1 MLSRVADDLY
11 WVARYV
17 ERGIAVSRLVDVTRH
32 LELDAGAEDFWAP
45 LVGAIDLAG
54 DDVRFYLTSDTMNP
68 DSLVSCVRLARTLTR
83 GIREAI
89 SSEMWEELNTL
100 YSSIATPT
108 TSRQLPTQRQV
119 RGEAVSFARLVRERL
134 QSFQGLAESTL
145 ARDEPWHF
153 LELGKYVERA
163 DDVARVLNRQSHL
176 LGAGT
181 GSDDPSGPE
190 VVRWLA
196 VLRTCGSAEAYARY
210 YSLRVEPA
218 RLLEFLLLNPIFP
231 QSVRFSLVSAC
242 DALEAVA
249 GLRAAAGNDPGPAV
263 RTLGRARAQVELTA
277 IDEVFERGLES
288 FLTNIQVLIGQASEE
303 LSATYLRDQPAP
315 GRVVGVER
323 ATMIMAAQQQQ
334 Q

>member
-17 ERGIAVSRLVDVTRH
+17 ERGVAVSRLVDVTRH

-68 DSLVSCVRLARTLTR
+68 DSLVSCVRLARTLAR

-100 YSSIATPT
+100 YGSLATPT
-108 TSRQLPTQRQV
+108 TSRAV

-153 LELGKYVERA
+153 LELGKFVERA
-163 DDVARVLNRQSHL
+163 DDVARVLNRQAHL
-176 LGAGT
+176 LAAGVQ
-181 GSDDPSGPE
+181 SDDPTGPD

-242 DALEAVA
+242 AALDAVA
-249 GLRAAAGNDPGPAV
+249 ALRTAAGNDPGPAV

-277 IDEVFERGLES
+277 IDEVFDRGLEG
-288 FLTNIQVLIGQASEE
+288 FLTGIQLLIGQASDE

-315 GRVVGVER
+315 NRLAGVAR
-323 ATMIMAAQQQQ
+323 ATMMMAAQQQQ
-334 Q
+334 

>member
-17 ERGIAVSRLVDVTRH
+17 ERGIAVARLVDVTRH
-32 LELDAGAEDFWAP
+32 LELDAGTEDFWAP
-45 LVGAIDLAG
+45 LVGAIDLASE
-54 DDVRFYLTSDTMNP
+54 DVRFYLTSDTMNP
-68 DSLVSCVRLARTLTR
+68 DSLVSCVRAARTLAR
-83 GIREAI
+83 GVREAM

-100 YSSIATPT
+100 HGSLATPT
-108 TSRQLPTQRQV
+108 TSRQV

-134 QSFQGLAESTL
+134 QAFQGLGESTL
-145 ARDEPWHF
+145 AREEEWQF
-153 LELGKYVERA
+153 LELGKFVERA
-163 DDVARVLNRQSHL
+163 DGVARVLNRQSHL
-176 LGAGT
+176 LAAGQ
-181 GSDDPSGPE
+181 GSDPTGPD

-218 RLLEFLLLNPIFP
+218 RLVEFLLLNPVFP

-242 DALEAVA
+242 AALDAV
-249 GLRAAAGNDPGPAV
+249 GTLRSAAGNDPGPAA

-288 FLTNIQVLIGQASEE
+288 FLTHIQQLIAQASDE
-303 LSATYLRDQPAP
+303 LSATYLRDQPQP
-315 GRVVGVER
+315 GRLVGVAR
-323 ATMIMAAQQQQ
+323 ATQIMAAQQQQ

>member
-1 MLSRVADDLY
+1 VLSRVADDLY

-32 LELDAGAEDFWAP
+32 LELDAGTEDFWAP
-45 LVGAIDLAG
+45 LVGAIDLASE
-54 DDVRFYLTSDTMNP
+54 DVRFYLTSDTMNP
-68 DSLVSCVRLARTLTR
+68 DSLVSCVRAARTLAR
-83 GIREAI
+83 GVREAM

-100 YSSIATPT
+100 YGSLATPT
-108 TSRQLPTQRQV
+108 TSRQV

-134 QSFQGLAESTL
+134 QAFQGLAESTL
-145 ARDEPWHF
+145 SREEEWHF
-153 LELGKYVERA
+153 LELGKFVERA
-163 DDVARVLNRQSHL
+163 DSVARVLNRQSHL
-176 LGAGT
+176 LAAGGQ
-181 GSDDPSGPE
+181 GSDPTGPD

-218 RLLEFLLLNPIFP
+218 RLVEFLLLNPVFP

-242 DALEAVA
+242 AALDAVGTLRSAV
-249 GLRAAAGNDPGPAV
+249 GNDPGPAA

-288 FLTNIQVLIGQASEE
+288 FLTNIQLLIAQASDE
-303 LSATYLRDQPAP
+303 LSATYLRDQPQP
-315 GRVVGVER
+315 GRLVGVAR

>member
-11 WVARYV
+11 WLSRNV

-32 LELDAGAEDFWAP
+32 LELDAGTEDFWAP

-68 DSLVSCVRLARTLTR
+68 DSLVSCVRLARGLAR
-83 GIREAI
+83 GVRESI

-100 YSSIATPT
+100 FGSLATPT
-108 TSRQLPTQRQV
+108 ISRQV

-153 LELGKYVERA
+153 LELGKFVERA

-176 LGAGT
+176 LAAGT
-181 GSDDPSGPE
+181 GTEDPTGPD

-231 QSVRFSLVSAC
+231 QSVRFSLTSAC
-242 DALEAVA
+242 EALDAVA

-263 RTLGRARAQVELTA
+263 RTLGRARAQVELTG
-277 IDEVFERGLES
+277 IDEVFERGLEG
-288 FLTNIQVLIGQASEE
+288 FLGDIQLLIAQASDE
-303 LSATYLRDQPAP
+303 LSATYLRDEPVP
-315 GRVVGVER
+315 GRLVGVER
-323 ATMIMAAQQQQ
+323 AAMIMAAQQQQ

>member
-32 LELDAGAEDFWAP
+32 LELDAGTEDFWAP
-45 LVGAIDLAG
+45 LVGAIDLAR

-68 DSLVSCVRLARTLTR
+68 DSLVSCVRLARTLAR

-100 YSSIATPT
+100 HGSLATPT
-108 TSRQLPTQRQV
+108 TSRQV

-134 QSFQGLAESTL
+134 QAFQGLAESTL

-153 LELGKYVERA
+153 LELGKFVERA

-176 LGAGT
+176 LAAGT
-181 GSDDPSGPE
+181 GPEDPTGPD
-190 VVRWLA
+190 VVKWLA

-210 YSLRVEPA
+210 YSVRVEPA

-242 DALEAVA
+242 GALEAVA
-249 GLRAAAGNDPGPAV
+249 ALRSAAGNDPGPAV

-288 FLTNIQVLIGQASEE
+288 FLSDIQLLIGQASDE

-315 GRVVGVER
+315 ERLVGVAR

>member
-68 DSLVSCVRLARTLTR
+68 DSLVSCVRLARTLAR

-100 YSSIATPT
+100 YGSLATPT
-108 TSRQLPTQRQV
+108 TSRQV

-153 LELGKYVERA
+153 LELGKFVERA
-163 DDVARVLNRQSHL
+163 DDVARVLNRQAHL
-176 LGAGT
+176 LGAGVAT
-181 GSDDPSGPE
+181 DDPTGPD

-242 DALEAVA
+242 AALDAVA
-249 GLRAAAGNDPGPAV
+249 ALRVAAGNDPGPAV

-277 IDEVFERGLES
+277 IDEVFERGLET
-288 FLTNIQVLIGQASEE
+288 FLTGIQVLIGQASDE
-303 LSATYLRDQPAP
+303 LSATYLRDQPVP
-315 GRVVGVER
+315 DRHVGVAR
-323 ATMIMAAQQQQ
+323 ATLIMAAQQQQ

>member
-32 LELDAGAEDFWAP
+32 LELDAGTEDFWAP

-68 DSLVSCVRLARTLTR
+68 DSLVSCVRAARALSR
-83 GIREAI
+83 GIREAM
-89 SSEMWEELNTL
+89 SSEMWEELNSL
-100 YSSIATPT
+100 YGSLAAPT
-108 TSRQLPTQRQV
+108 VARP

-153 LELGKYVERA
+153 LELGKFVERA

-176 LGAGT
+176 LAAGSQTKDPT
-181 GSDDPSGPE
+181 GPD

-218 RLLEFLLLNPIFP
+218 RLVEFLLLNPIFP
-231 QSVRFSLVSAC
+231 QSVRFSLTGAC
-242 DALEAVA
+242 RSLDAVA
-249 GLRAAAGNDPGPAV
+249 ALRSAAGNEPGPAV

-277 IDEVFERGLES
+277 IDEVFERGLEG
-288 FLTNIQVLIGQASEE
+288 FLSNIQELIAQASEE
-303 LSATYLRDQPAP
+303 LSATYLRDEPVP
-315 GRVVGVER
+315 GRLVGVAR

>member
-1 MLSRVADDLY
+1 MLCRVAEDLY
-11 WVARYV
+11 WMSRYV

-32 LELDAGAEDFWAP
+32 LELDAGTEDFWAP

-68 DSLVSCVRLARTLTR
+68 DSLVSCVRMARTLAR
-83 GIREAI
+83 GIRESMA
-89 SSEMWEELNTL
+89 SEMWEELNTL
-100 YSSIATPT
+100 YGSLATPT
-108 TSRQLPTQRQV
+108 TSRAV
-119 RGEAVSFARLVRERL
+119 RGEAISFARLVRERL

-153 LELGKYVERA
+153 LELGKFVERA
-163 DDVARVLNRQSHL
+163 DDVARVLNRQAHL
-176 LGAGT
+176 LVAGSHTADPTGA
-181 GSDDPSGPE
+181 D

-196 VLRTCGSAEAYARY
+196 VLRTCGSAEAYARF

-231 QSVRFSLVSAC
+231 QSVRFSLSGAC
-242 DALEAVA
+242 DALDAIA
-249 GLRAAAGNDPGPAV
+249 ALRTSTGNDPGPAV
-263 RTLGRARAQVELTA
+263 RTLGKARAQVELTA
-277 IDEVFERGLES
+277 IDEVFDRGLER
-288 FLTNIQVLIGQASEE
+288 FLTNIQLLIAQASDE
-303 LSATYLRDQPAP
+303 LSATYLRDEPVP
-315 GRVVGVER
+315 GRLVGVAR

>member
-54 DDVRFYLTSDTMNP
+54 DDVRFYLTSDVMNP
-68 DSLVSCVRLARTLTR
+68 DSLVSCVRQARTLAR

-100 YSSIATPT
+100 YGSLATPT
-108 TSRQLPTQRQV
+108 TSRQV
-119 RGEAVSFARLVRERL
+119 RGEAVSFARLIRERL
-134 QSFQGLAESTL
+134 QSFQGLAESSL

-153 LELGKYVERA
+153 LELGKFVERA
-163 DDVARVLNRQSHL
+163 DDVARVLNRQAHL
-176 LGAGT
+176 LAAPGA
-181 GSDDPSGPE
+181 DDPTGPD

-242 DALEAVA
+242 TALDAIAA
-249 GLRAAAGNDPGPAV
+249 LRVAAGNDPGPAV

-288 FLTNIQVLIGQASEE
+288 FLTAIQLLIGQASDE

-315 GRVVGVER
+315 DRLVGVAR
-323 ATMIMAAQQQQ
+323 ATMMMAAQQQQ

>member
-1 MLSRVADDLY
+1 VLSRVADDLY

-32 LELDAGAEDFWAP
+32 LELDAGTEDFWAP

-68 DSLVSCVRLARTLTR
+68 DSLVSCVRAARTLSR
-83 GIREAI
+83 GIREAM
-89 SSEMWEELNTL
+89 SSEMWEELNSL
-100 YSSIATPT
+100 YGSLATPT
-108 TSRQLPTQRQV
+108 IARP
-119 RGEAVSFARLVRERL
+119 RGEAISFARLVRERL

-153 LELGKYVERA
+153 LELGKFVERA
-163 DDVARVLNRQSHL
+163 DGVARVLNRQSHL
-176 LGAGT
+176 LAAGSQTKDPT
-181 GSDDPSGPE
+181 GPD

-218 RLLEFLLLNPIFP
+218 RLVEFLLLNPIFP
-231 QSVRFSLVSAC
+231 QSVRFSLTGAC
-242 DALEAVA
+242 LSLDAIGA
-249 GLRAAAGNDPGPAV
+249 LRTAAGNEPGPAV

-277 IDEVFERGLES
+277 IDEVFERGLEG
-288 FLTNIQVLIGQASEE
+288 FLSDIQQLIAQASEE
-303 LSATYLRDQPAP
+303 LSATYLRDEPMP
-315 GRVVGVER
+315 GRLVGVAR

>member
-1 MLSRVADDLY
+1 M
-11 WVARYV
+11 ARYV

-32 LELDAGAEDFWAP
+32 LELDAGTEDFWAP

-68 DSLVSCVRLARTLTR
+68 DSLVSCVRSARGLAR
-83 GIREAI
+83 GIREAM
-89 SSEMWEELNTL
+89 SSEMWEELNSL
-100 YSSIATPT
+100 YGSLATPT
-108 TSRQLPTQRQV
+108 TARP

-153 LELGKYVERA
+153 LELGKFVERA
-163 DDVARVLNRQSHL
+163 DDVARVLNRQAHL
-176 LGAGT
+176 LAAGT
-181 GSDDPSGPE
+181 DVKEPTGPD

-196 VLRTCGSAEAYARY
+196 VLRTCGSAEAYARF

-231 QSVRFSLVSAC
+231 QSVRFSLASASQ
-242 DALEAVA
+242 ALDAVA
-249 GLRAAAGNDPGPAV
+249 ALRTAAGNDPGPAV
-263 RTLGRARAQVELTA
+263 RTLGRARAQVDLTA
-277 IDEVFERGLES
+277 IDEVFDRGLEG
-288 FLTNIQVLIGQASEE
+288 FLTNIQLLIAQASEE
-303 LSATYLRDQPAP
+303 LSATYLRDEPVP
-315 GRVVGVER
+315 GRVVGVAR

>member
-11 WVARYV
+11 WAARYV

-68 DSLVSCVRLARTLTR
+68 DSLVSCVRMARTLAR

-100 YSSIATPT
+100 YGSLATPT
-108 TSRQLPTQRQV
+108 TARQV
-119 RGEAVSFARLVRERL
+119 RGGEGLSFARLVRERL
-134 QSFQGLAESTL
+134 QAVQGLAESTL
-145 ARDEPWHF
+145 ARDEPWQF
-153 LELGKYVERA
+153 LELGKFVERA

-176 LGAGT
+176 LAAGT
-181 GSDDPSGPE
+181 GTEDPTGAD

-210 YSLRVEPA
+210 YSVRVEPA

-242 DALEAVA
+242 AALEAVGA
-249 GLRAAAGNDPGPAV
+249 FRSAAGNDPGPAV

-277 IDEVFERGLES
+277 IDEVFERGLEG
-288 FLTNIQVLIGQASEE
+288 FLTNIQLLIGQASDE
-303 LSATYLRDQPAP
+303 LSATYLRDEPAP
-315 GRVVGVER
+315 GRTIGVAR

>member
-11 WVARYV
+11 WLSRYV

-32 LELDAGAEDFWAP
+32 LELDAGTEDFWAP

-68 DSLVSCVRLARTLTR
+68 DSLVSCVRIARTLAR
-83 GIREAI
+83 GIRESMA
-89 SSEMWEELNTL
+89 SEMWEELNTL
-100 YSSIATPT
+100 YGSLAAPT
-108 TSRQLPTQRQV
+108 TARQL

-153 LELGKYVERA
+153 LELGKFVERA
-163 DDVARVLNRQSHL
+163 DDVARVLNRQAHL
-176 LGAGT
+176 LAAGNQ
-181 GSDDPSGPE
+181 GDDPTGPD

-231 QSVRFSLVSAC
+231 QSVRFSLMSAC
-242 DALEAVA
+242 AALSAVA
-249 GLRAAAGNDPGPAV
+249 DLRMAAGNDPGPAV
-263 RTLGRARAQVELTA
+263 RTLGRARAQVDLTA
-277 IDEVFERGLES
+277 IDEVFERGLEA
-288 FLTNIQVLIGQASEE
+288 FLTDIQLLIAQASEE
-303 LSATYLRDQPAP
+303 LSATYLRDEPVP
-315 GRVVGVER
+315 GRLEGVAR
-323 ATMIMAAQQQQ
+323 AAMLMAQQQQ

>member
-1 MLSRVADDLY
+1 VLSRVADDLY
-11 WVARYV
+11 WVSRYV

-32 LELDAGAEDFWAP
+32 LELDAGTEDFWAP

-68 DSLVSCVRLARTLTR
+68 DSLVSCVRMARTLAR
-83 GIREAI
+83 GIRESIA
-89 SSEMWEELNTL
+89 SEMWEELNTL
-100 YSSIATPT
+100 YGSLATPT
-108 TSRQLPTQRQV
+108 TSRAV
-119 RGEAVSFARLVRERL
+119 RGEAISFARLVRERL

-153 LELGKYVERA
+153 LELGKFVERA
-163 DDVARVLNRQSHL
+163 DDVARVLNRQAHL
-176 LGAGT
+176 LVAGSHTADPTGA
-181 GSDDPSGPE
+181 D

-196 VLRTCGSAEAYARY
+196 VLRTCGSAEAYARF

-231 QSVRFSLVSAC
+231 QSVRFSLSGAC
-242 DALEAVA
+242 DALDAIA
-249 GLRAAAGNDPGPAV
+249 ALRTSTGNDPGPAV
-263 RTLGRARAQVELTA
+263 RTLGKARAQVELTA
-277 IDEVFERGLES
+277 IDEVFDRGLER
-288 FLTNIQVLIGQASEE
+288 FLTNIQLLIAQASDE
-303 LSATYLRDQPAP
+303 LSATYLRDEPVP
-315 GRVVGVER
+315 GRLVGVAR

>member
-45 LVGAIDLAG
+45 LVGAIDLAR
-54 DDVRFYLTSDTMNP
+54 DDVRFYLTSDAMNP
-68 DSLVSCVRLARTLTR
+68 DSLVSCVRQARTLAR

-100 YSSIATPT
+100 HGSLASPT
-108 TSRQLPTQRQV
+108 TSRQL
-119 RGEAVSFARLVRERL
+119 RGEAVSFARLIRERL
-134 QSFQGLAESTL
+134 QAFQGLAESTL

-153 LELGKYVERA
+153 LELGKFVERA
-163 DDVARVLNRQSHL
+163 DDVARVLNRQAHL
-176 LGAGT
+176 LAAPGT
-181 GSDDPSGPE
+181 DDPTGPD

-231 QSVRFSLVSAC
+231 QSVRFSLASAC
-242 DALEAVA
+242 AALDAVA
-249 GLRAAAGNDPGPAV
+249 ALRAAAGNDPGPAV

-288 FLTNIQVLIGQASEE
+288 FLGGIQVLIGQASEE

-315 GRVVGVER
+315 DRLAGVAR
-323 ATMIMAAQQQQ
+323 ATMMMAAQQQ
-334 Q
+334 